1 MFMSVHLD
9 ESGQGSVSVRLPHNV
24 TSWRLTGAAISES
37 LKAGSETQEVAVS
50 LPLFINTNLNKTY
63 LSGGDEPYIG
73 VAAYGSELSG
83 EELITY
89 TVKSKGLGYEFTTIG
104 KAYEK
109 INLPLPSLAKGTYEI
124 EVIAI
129 AENGMSD
136 GHVSVVE
143 VFDSYQQ
150 MMVSDAYV
158 AKEGLSFTTSDEG
171 MTSITFADQSKG
183 MYVDDLYRLAYSGG
197 KRVDQS
203 YVTYLAKNIL
213 IEEFGANI
221 SNDLVAL
228 ADYISEDGGIGILPY
243 SEVSIETTVQLLPFM
258 DNVAQRQGVIG
269 YLYSKLYETS
279 NKEKSK
285 ALVGLALAGE
295 NILLELNHYNMTE
308 NIGYEEHVDFAYAYS
323 ILGDDYMANYIFDQE
338 IRPLLDVNETVA
350 RVKKKVEVKKTTLD
364 THHRYCLWFQDL
376 KRRKVTYCSSM

>member
-1 MFMSVHLD
+1 
-9 ESGQGSVSVRLPHNV
+9 
-24 TSWRLTGAAISES
+24 
-37 LKAGSETQEVAVS
+37 
-50 LPLFINTNLNKTY
+50 
-63 LSGGDEPYIG
+63 
-73 VAAYGSELSG
+73 
-83 EELITY
+83 
-89 TVKSKGLGYEFTTIG
+89 
-104 KAYEK
+104 
-109 INLPLPSLAKGTYEI
+109 
-124 EVIAI
+124 
-129 AENGMSD
+129 
-136 GHVSVVE
+136 
-143 VFDSYQQ
+143 
-150 MMVSDAYV
+150 
-158 AKEGLSFTTSDEG
+158 
-171 MTSITFADQSKG
+171 
-183 MYVDDLYRLAYSGG
+183 
-197 KRVDQS
+197 
-203 YVTYLAKNIL
+203 
-213 IEEFGANI
+213 
-221 SNDLVAL
+221 
-228 ADYISEDGGIGILPY
+228 
-243 SEVSIETTVQLLPFM
+243 M